1 MLLLGLE
8 TATRRISV
16 ALWRDGAIVE
26 RAADVSSGGSEF
38 LLPWASQLLAEG
50 GFGFSQLDGIAFGA
64 GPGGFTG
71 VRLACGVAQGLAWGL
86 DRPLVPVCT
95 LEALA
100 LAAGVRDVWACLDA
114 RMNEVYAGA
123 YRVEGDIVTEL
134 LAPACGATD
143 TVPHPPFSGGCGAGD
158 GFLSHGGALRARKP
172 DLETVLAD
180 AAPNARGVLRLAAP
194 VFARGE
200 GVPAASG
207 QPRYVRD
214 KVALTTAERLAR
226 GGLR

>member
-26 RAADVSSGGSEF
+26 RVADVSSGGSEF

-100 LAAGVRDVWACLDA
+100 LAAGVRDV
-114 RMNEVYAGA
+114 
-123 YRVEGDIVTEL
+123 
-134 LAPACGATD
+134 
-143 TVPHPPFSGGCGAGD
+143 
-158 GFLSHGGALRARKP
+158 
-172 DLETVLAD
+172 
-180 AAPNARGVLRLAAP
+180 
-194 VFARGE
+194 
-200 GVPAASG
+200 
-207 QPRYVRD
+207 
-214 KVALTTAERLAR
+214 
-226 GGLR
+226 